1 MLTSNDVVWFIY
13 VIMHAVDVDSSLSSI
28 FGSASAGL
36 CAVLL
41 IGIIA
46 AHLLPERKKWKH
58 PSRGKKWVLPLLRKA
73 PGANQTPSRPQQT
86 QTNFQDDE
94 VYDIGG

>member
-13 VIMHAVDVDSSLSSI
+13 VIMHAVDVDPSLSSI
-28 FGSASAGL
+28 LGSVSAGV

-46 AHLLPERKKWKH
+46 VHLLPQGKKWKH
-58 PSRGKKWVLPLLRKA
+58 VSRREKWILPLLRKA
-73 PGANQTPSRPQQT
+73 PGANQTPLPPQQT
-86 QTNFQDDE
+86 NTKFQDDE
-94 VYDIGG
+94 IYDIAG